1 MRMIRRILI
10 VCALGLVLASANVA
24 RAAEP
29 PAQNLAAPD
38 LIRAVVIRGE
48 PSPDDANSHV
58 YTVKILEGAKK
69 GTEVTIGDDE
79 MISSVGYTVFQ
90 PGDRVVLGVI
100 EKAEGGT
107 AYIINDYERRGSLL
121 WLVILFITAV
131 IWFNRWRGVRSLVGL
146 AFSYLVI
153 IGWIVPQIVSGH
165 DPVRTAI
172 IGGTVTLIATL
183 ILTEG
188 WKRSMWA
195 ATTGVIAT
203 MLVIGLLSQWS
214 ISFTHLTGGAS
225 EEAFALQNMSLGN
238 INVRGL
244 LMAGFIIGTLGIL
257 DDIAVSQ
264 VAIVAELRQS
274 NHRQSKRS
282 IYQAALRVGRSHMS
296 AIINTLVLAYV
307 GTSLPLLV
315 LFQAGQAEPG
325 LVLNSEL
332 VATEIVRSI
341 VGSLGLVLA
350 VPLTTAIAV
359 WFNVKSSLHDA
370 PHEYAPAHDTL

>member
-1 MRMIRRILI
+1 MKRIVI
-10 VCALGLVLASANVA
+10 FSALVMTLALVQGA
-24 RAAEP
+24 RASEP
-29 PAQNLAAPD
+29 GSEITATQQM
-38 LIRAVVIRGE
+38 IRAVVTRSE
-48 PSPDDANSHV
+48 PAPADDKTRI
-58 YTVKILEGAKK
+58 YTVKILEGSNK
-69 GTEVTIGDDE
+69 GAVVTIGDDE
-79 MISSVGYTVFQ
+79 IVPSVGYTVFR

-100 EKAEGGT
+100 AKADGGT
-107 AYIINDYERRGSLL
+107 SYIINDYERRAPLF
-121 WLVILFITAV
+121 WLVMLFIAAV
-131 IWFNRWRGVRSLVGL
+131 VWFNRWRGVRSLVGL
-146 AFSYLVI
+146 TFSYLII
-153 IGWIVPQIVSGH
+153 IGWIVPQIVAGQ

-172 IGGTVTLIATL
+172 AGGTVTLVATL

-188 WKRSMWA
+188 WKRSMWSA
-195 ATTGVIAT
+195 ATGVVAT

-225 EEAFALQNMSLGN
+225 EEAFSLQNMRLGS

-264 VAIVAELRQS
+264 VAVAAELRRS
-274 NHRQSKRS
+274 NPRQPRRS
-282 IYQAALRVGRSHMS
+282 VYQAALRVGRSHMS

-359 WFNVKSSLHDA
+359 WFNVKSTH
-370 PHEYAPAHDTL
+370 PHEAIHEHAPIHKT

>member
-1 MRMIRRILI
+1 M
-10 VCALGLVLASANVA
+10 LASVQGA
-24 RAAEP
+24 RASEP
-29 PAQNLAAPD
+29 GSEITATQQ
-38 LIRAVVIRGE
+38 LIRAVVVRSE
-48 PSPDDANSHV
+48 PAPTDDKTRI
-58 YTVKILEGAKK
+58 YTVKILEGANK
-69 GTEVTIGDDE
+69 GTVVTIGDDE
-79 MISSVGYTVFQ
+79 IVPSVGYTVFR

-100 EKAEGGT
+100 EKVDDGT
-107 AYIINDYERRGSLL
+107 SYIINDYERRSSLL
-121 WLVILFITAV
+121 WLAVLFITAV
-131 IWFNRWRGVRSLVGL
+131 VWFNRWRGVRSLVGL
-146 AFSYLVI
+146 AFSYLII
-153 IGWIVPQIVSGH
+153 IGWIVPQIVAGH

-172 IGGTVTLIATL
+172 AGGAVTLIATL
-183 ILTEG
+183 MLTEG

-195 ATTGVIAT
+195 AAAGVVAT

-214 ISFTHLTGGAS
+214 ITFTHLTGGAS
-225 EEAFALQNMSLGN
+225 EEAFSLQNMRLGN

-264 VAIVAELRQS
+264 VAIVAELRRS
-274 NHRQSKRS
+274 NPRQSGRS
-282 IYQAALRVGRSHMS
+282 VYQAALRVGRSHMS

-359 WFNVKSSLHDA
+359 WFNVKSTH
-370 PHEYAPAHDTL
+370 PHEAIHEHAATRET